1 MGPLKCWVGTEGL
14 NRNDSWWQWSVSSG
28 GHRRTSVISALT
40 NDSCFMVQMKS
51 NGGLVTEIQF
61 TENSPTL
68 SSLVASE
75 VVVMTT
81 SGAACDDK
89 VGITITVGFH
99 CASHKICSR
108 FVVWFY
114 FRVIFYIIS
123 FYSHD
128 VVTRIFQGCFT
139 GTRAIIRLPKCRW
152 INLEG
157 YGLKSVCP

>member
-68 SSLVASE
+68 SFLVASE

-89 VGITITVGFH
+89 VGITITVGFFTVH
-99 CASHKICSR
+99 LIKYAHGLLCVFFSGLYFILSVLFLFTWCSYP
-108 FVVWFY
+108 Y
-114 FRVIFYIIS
+114 FS
-123 FYSHD
+123 
-128 VVTRIFQGCFT
+128 
-139 GTRAIIRLPKCRW
+139 
-152 INLEG
+152 
-157 YGLKSVCP
+157 GLLHSAGELTLKDMA